1 MRFEL
6 QRADFWKR
14 ISAFLFDAVM
24 IVIVSVGL
32 AAIFSLFL
40 SYGDHYDVLSEAEK
54 EYSEKYGID
63 LNLSPEE
70 YEKLSEEEK
79 LKYEAADAEFAKD
92 EKVIYAYNMLLNL
105 SLITLTMSLLL
116 AFIGLELVVPILFK
130 HGRTLGKKIFGLA
143 VMRTNGVKLGGQAH
157 FIRSI
162 IGKYTMETM
171 VPIYILLMIL
181 FGNLGVVGTVMLVLI
196 LLLEIFTMCYTKTRS
211 AIHDLVS
218 DTVVVDFQSQM
229 IFESEDEL
237 IAYKTRIH
245 EEEVNKR
252 EY

>member
-1 MRFEL
+1 MAYDLQKANMLKRVSAYIFDFILLVTLAVGIAALLSGMVGYDDHTAKRQVLRAEYEAQWGVSFDIPQEDYAKL
-6 QRADFWKR
+6 TEEQRALYDR
-14 ISAFLFDAVM
+14 AYAAFATDTEVNELDMKIINLTLLITVF
-24 IVIVSVGL
+24 
-32 AAIFSLFL
+32 
-40 SYGDHYDVLSEAEK
+40 
-54 EYSEKYGID
+54 GI
-63 LNLSPEE
+63 LIPYL
-70 YEKLSEEEK
+70 L
-79 LKYEAADAEFAKD
+79 LEFG
-92 EKVIYAYNMLLNL
+92 VPMLL
-105 SLITLTMSLLL
+105 
-116 AFIGLELVVPILFK
+116 G

-162 IGKYTMETM
+162 IGRYTMETM

-181 FGNLGVVGTVMLVLI
+181 FGNLGAVGTVMLVLI

-211 AIHDLVS
+211 TIHDLVS

-229 IFESEDEL
+229 IFESEEEL